1 MLIEKHV
8 LVHLHKGQIW
18 TNLYDSAGSHDAILN
33 KVDIHLV
40 YLGRGNFA
48 LLQKRESVLQ
58 IVHRSPDVES
68 IVIGTFI
75 PLFPDEDR
83 TLDCLIFS
91 GLGFGLDRD
100 TSAKHKDVGKPS
112 TSATTT
118 IKTTVTEPKCELQ
131 ISVKP
136 QPDELKLILQ
146 KLEVKPGELIHI
158 TDELLDSIP
167 STPYSEATRHLM
179 QTSNVS
185 NESDYSSDTTIP
197 YSDNTSRQSIVNR
210 KRISKRIRPPV
221 KPRKRRSPYN
231 FKLNMHGIRWHHVHN
246 YTYRCKMVNSN
257 RKFKNARDW
266 NSHHRLRHGSLFQ
279 CETCHKS
286 FPSPSSFRDHKYMH
300 CDNQYKCMQCNHSF
314 PFLSGVKNHKRAHLR
329 Q

>member
-1 MLIEKHV
+1 MYNFFASLCGQDRKFKRTWLHLFVRLQKRYFISLASNYFKRKGLTLENWLDSVHDGMKGDVLSLLSLCMLVEKHV
-8 LVHLHKGQIW
+8 LVHLHNSQIW
-18 TNLYDSAGSHDAILN
+18 TSLYDSAGSHDAILN

-48 LLQKRESVLQ
+48 LLQKQESVLQ

-75 PLFPDEDR
+75 SLSPDKDR

-100 TSAKHKDVGKPS
+100 TRAKHKDIGKPS
-112 TSATTT
+112 TSASTT
-118 IKTTVTEPKCELQ
+118 IKTIMTEPKCELQ

-167 STPYSEATRHLM
+167 STPYSEATRRLK
-179 QTSNVS
+179 QTSNDS

-210 KRISKRIRPPV
+210 NRISKRIHPPV
-221 KPRKRRSPYN
+221 KPRKDAAHITSNLRR
-231 FKLNMHGIRWHHVHN
+231 
-246 YTYRCKMVNSN
+246 MV
-257 RKFKNARDW
+257 F
-266 NSHHRLRHGSLFQ
+266 GST
-279 CETCHKS
+279 TCATTPTGAKW
-286 FPSPSSFRDHKYMH
+286 
-300 CDNQYKCMQCNHSF
+300 
-314 PFLSGVKNHKRAHLR
+314 
-329 Q
+329 

>member
-1 MLIEKHV
+1 MHTWLHLFVRLHKRYFTSLASNYFKRKGLTLENWLDSIHDGRKGDVLSLLSLCMLVEKHV
-8 LVHLHKGQIW
+8 LVHLHNGEIW
-18 TNLYDSAGSHDAILN
+18 TSLYDSAGSHDAILN

-48 LLQKRESVLQ
+48 LLQKRESALQ
-58 IVHRSPDVES
+58 MVHRSPDVES
-68 IVIGTFI
+68 MVTGTFI
-75 PLFPDEDR
+75 PLSPDENR

-118 IKTTVTEPKCELQ
+118 IKTTVTETKCELQ
-131 ISVKP
+131 ISAKP

-179 QTSNVS
+179 QTLNVS
-185 NESDYSSDTTIP
+185 NDSDYSSDTTIL

-210 KRISKRIRPPV
+210 KHISKRICPPV
-221 KPRKRRSPYN
+221 KPFKRRSPYN
-231 FKLNMHGIRWHHVHN
+231 FKLKMHGIWQHHMRN
-246 YTYRCKMVNSN
+246 YTYRCKMVNCN
-257 RKFKNARDW
+257 RKFKNAHDW
-266 NSHHRLRHGSLFQ
+266 NSHHCL
-279 CETCHKS
+279 
-286 FPSPSSFRDHKYMH
+286 
-300 CDNQYKCMQCNHSF
+300 
-314 PFLSGVKNHKRAHLR
+314 
-329 Q
+329 